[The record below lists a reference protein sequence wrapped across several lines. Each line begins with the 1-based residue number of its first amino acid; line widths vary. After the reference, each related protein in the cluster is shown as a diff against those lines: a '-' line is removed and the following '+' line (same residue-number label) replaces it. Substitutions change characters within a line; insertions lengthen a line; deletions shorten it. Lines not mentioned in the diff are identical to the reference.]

1 LMTYLTF
8 ASFQNIMGKP
18 FGGLCM
24 TRLHCQHLKA
34 DIDHYIESTLE
45 KMVDKMDLQKKMVDK
60 YNN

>member
-1 LMTYLTF
+1 MTYLTF

-45 KMVDKMDLQKKMVDK
+45 KMVDK